1 MSPVLAVRF
10 GLLLGC
16 VTPVADAQKE
26 SLQTLPLEESKRWA
40 GAMAVGWEQEEAVG
54 VQWESQT
61 VVQAH
66 SKEETRLVLNQAERY
81 ASGEPY
87 DKV

>member
-1 MSPVLAVRF
+1 M
-10 GLLLGC
+10 
-16 VTPVADAQKE
+16 TPVADAQKE
-26 SLQTLPLEESKRWA
+26 SLQTLPLEESKRCA

-54 VQWESQT
+54 GQWESQT

-66 SKEETRLVLNQAERY
+66 SKEETRLVLNQEERY